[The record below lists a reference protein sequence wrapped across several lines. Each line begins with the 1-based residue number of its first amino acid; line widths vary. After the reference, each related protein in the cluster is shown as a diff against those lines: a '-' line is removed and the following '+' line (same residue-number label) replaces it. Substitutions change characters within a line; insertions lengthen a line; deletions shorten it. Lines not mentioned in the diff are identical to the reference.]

1 MKSNSISN
9 DRILDTVYDLA
20 DVCGMRID
28 EFMTHLQ
35 EEYGDPQFETEGLPE
50 DVIAE
55 LQNAR
60 QLRKE
65 SREAKRRSEQDGAL
79 QEEIA
84 AFRERFPEVR
94 AEDIP
99 ESVWEEVAGGMDLN
113 HAYAF
118 FLIAQKADGGTA
130 DEVNRD
136 NSARSAAALSEGS
149 TEPSFTR
156 EQVEGMSAK
165 DVAKNY
171 RNILRSMGKWK
182 F

>member
-20 DVCGMRID
+20 DICGMRID

-55 LQNAR
+55 LQNAK

-65 SREAKRRSEQDGAL
+65 RRDALRKSEQDGAL
-79 QEEIA
+79 QQDIA
-84 AFRERFPEVR
+84 AFRERFPDVG
-94 AEDIP
+94 AEEIP
-99 ESVWEEVAGGMDLN
+99 DSVWEEVANGMDLN

-118 FLIAQKADGGTA
+118 FLIAQKADGGAA
-130 DEVNRD
+130 DEVNRI
-136 NSARSAAALSEGS
+136 NSERSAAALSEGS

-171 RNILRSMGKWK
+171 KNILRSMGKWK